1 MKSKELAVEI
11 TALERQR
18 ATLATQLDVLIHA
31 FQKQLPSIAEPW
43 IRRQVER
50 RIEDHPDR
58 VEELGIEKLKI
69 LKNRMNSLISELPEI
84 VKRETSDKQDW
95 PHYRA
100 KDTSGYGQNR
110 NEPFFNKAF
119 RNVISHVGAVL
130 DEFGLLTEPKGY
142 VPSWKKTSNGKF
154 RFAINPGFESLSI
167 QPVEEFIKLEKE
179 YETLVTKLN
188 GKKEELAK
196 AKAKELWESA

>member
-1 MKSKELAVEI
+1 MKSKELTVEI
-11 TALERQR
+11 TALEEQR
-18 ATLATQLDVLIHA
+18 ATLATQLDALIHA
-31 FQKQLPSIAEPW
+31 FQKQLPSVAEPW
-43 IRRQVER
+43 IRREVER

-84 VKRETSDKQDW
+84 VEKETSDKQDW

-100 KDTSGYGQNR
+100 KDTSGYKQNK

-119 RNVISHVGAVL
+119 RNVISHIGTIL
-130 DEFGLLTEPKGY
+130 DEFGLLTEPKGH
-142 VPSWKKTSNGKF
+142 VPNWKQTANGKF

-167 QPVEEFIKLEKE
+167 QPVKKFVNLEKE
-179 YETLVTKLN
+179 YETLITKLN
-188 GKKEELAK
+188 EKKAELAK
-196 AKAKELWESA
+196 AKAKELWEST